1 MTHETNA
8 TARRL
13 YDKVGENR
21 GFIRYQIE
29 LT

>member
-13 YDKVGENR
+13 YDAVAVNR
-21 GFIRYQIE
+21 GFLRYQIE
-29 LT
+29 I